1 MGCTSSAPNMA
12 DIQTNATEET
22 KVQKDNEIDKMNSEN
37 NVDIKF
43 ERKNNIEALP
53 SCDTFTENIQLAS
66 NSNSTDTNHDMEGK
80 VNDLDGNAPLEFK
93 IYDNQNGQENKITSF
108 KEVADIVI
116 VNEILEHTRI
126 KDINGL
132 PSNEE
137 CVDENI
143 PTESVEVDE
152 PCNPEIVTSSLE
164 EIEITEED
172 SKLNEHVSPSQS
184 ECSRSTRWEALADIA
199 AELPPS
205 LAVDPVTGQIYTLS
219 K

>member
-22 KVQKDNEIDKMNSEN
+22 KYQKGNEIDNTKTKT
-37 NVDIKF
+37 NVDTKL
-43 ERKNNIEALP
+43 EGQNNIEALP
-53 SCDTFTENIQLAS
+53 SCDTFTEHIQLAI
-66 NSNSTDTNHDMEGK
+66 NNNSTKINYDMEGEVKDEK
-80 VNDLDGNAPLEFK
+80 VQEFN
-93 IYDNQNGQENKITSF
+93 IQENQIGQENKITTF

-116 VNEILEHTRI
+116 VNKILQDTHIE
-126 KDINGL
+126 DITEL
-132 PSNEE
+132 PSKRES
-137 CVDENI
+137 VDEI
-143 PTESVEVDE
+143 ISPETETEKIDE
-152 PCNPEIVTSSLE
+152 PCNLEIVTSPPE

-172 SKLNEHVSPSQS
+172 NKPNEHVSPSQS